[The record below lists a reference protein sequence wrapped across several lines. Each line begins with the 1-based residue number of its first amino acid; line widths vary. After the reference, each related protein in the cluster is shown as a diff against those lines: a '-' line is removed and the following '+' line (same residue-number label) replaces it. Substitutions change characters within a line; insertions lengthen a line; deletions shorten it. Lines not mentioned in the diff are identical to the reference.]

1 MLLAFSGLL
10 LLQFSFQCL
19 NFQVWRQYIV
29 IRVYK
34 CDREMDI
41 DSENDGLFC
50 MLGTSKPENNVLE
63 CSTSDHLL
71 KCDLHLGF

>member
-1 MLLAFSGLL
+1 
-10 LLQFSFQCL
+10 
-19 NFQVWRQYIV
+19 
-29 IRVYK
+29 
-34 CDREMDI
+34 MDI